1 MEESFQEKGITVR
14 FRGETY
20 LNLFKRVEEFSDRK
34 DISLNSA
41 LLRVIAEGIRA
52 LEQEGGVATAPAAPP
67 QCEGLPEMR
76 QISSGLVDMHE
87 RSQKGFDEIREAL
100 ERLGMLTDRLY
111 LDLLSRTYQP
121 DGPLKDKLRAD
132 AERTRNDVLA
142 KIDAEIDRFK
152 EKG

>member
-1 MEESFQEKGITVR
+1 MEESFQEKGITIR

-20 LNLFKRVEEFSDRK
+20 LNLFKKIEEFSDKK

-41 LLRVIAEGIRA
+41 LLRVIAEGVRV
-52 LEQEGGVATAPAAPP
+52 LDQEGGVVIPPAASS

-121 DGPLKDKLRAD
+121 DGPLKEKLRAE
-132 AERTRNDVLA
+132 AEKMRNDVLA
-142 KIDAEIDRFK
+142 QIDAEIDRFK